1 MTPPDSH
8 PRRWRILALVA
19 CAELLGMSLWFTATA
34 VSPHLAALWDLDAG
48 QTGWL
53 TTSVQLGFVAGT
65 GVAAA
70 LSLADAA
77 PVRVYFGLAALLG
90 ASANAALLAAPGYR
104 WALVLRFL
112 TGAFLAGI
120 YPPALKMIATW
131 FRSARGLALG
141 TVVGALTAGKATPY
155 LVRALAPESYRVV
168 ILTASAGTLLA
179 GAAVAIWYRDGPFS
193 FPRRPFSWSLAGAVL
208 RDRGSRLAIAGYL
221 GHMWELYA
229 MWTWVPA
236 FIAASLAAGG
246 ERAASAEAIA
256 FGAIASGGLGCLW
269 GGWQADRIGKERLV
283 VVAMVAS
290 GICCL
295 IVGFTFGAATWLTAC
310 AVWVWGFFV
319 VADSAQFSAIV
330 TEVAPPHA
338 VGTALTLQTCLGFLL
353 TTLTIQ
359 LVPVLVEAWSWR
371 WAFVALALGPAA
383 GCAAI
388 GRLTAR
394 RW

>member
-1 MTPPDSH
+1 
-8 PRRWRILALVA
+8 
-19 CAELLGMSLWFTATA
+19 MSLWFTATA